1 MKRTRI
7 GASSRV
13 NRPAAPRV
21 VASFDSPS
29 GDHCVDIFLRADGT
43 FGFEE
48 YRRDAEDMRGWFSLH
63 RYAGLAFATD
73 RDALAEARA
82 KVAWMSEY
90 QGRPMMSSMT
100 IRIAESDADLERVA
114 PVLLELRSTYD
125 RARLLA
131 QVKAQMAHGYRI
143 AYLEEQGEVLCAA
156 GFVVGSKLAWGKHL
170 YVDDLV
176 TAERHRSTGAGAKM
190 IDWLKAHA
198 RSLGCGQLHLDSGV
212 QRFPAHRFY
221 LRQGF
226 NIASHH
232 FSMTDLKP

>member
-1 MKRTRI
+1 
-7 GASSRV
+7 
-13 NRPAAPRV
+13 
-21 VASFDSPS
+21 
-29 GDHCVDIFLRADGT
+29 
-43 FGFEE
+43 
-48 YRRDAEDMRGWFSLH
+48 
-63 RYAGLAFATD
+63 
-73 RDALAEARA
+73 
-82 KVAWMSEY
+82 
-90 QGRPMMSSMT
+90 MSSTT
-100 IRIAESDADLERVA
+100 IRIAESDADLEKVA
-114 PVLLELRSTYD
+114 GVLLELRSAYD
-125 RARLLA
+125 RARLLS
-131 QVKAQMAHGYRI
+131 QVKEQMKHGYRV

-176 TAERHRSTGAGAKM
+176 TAERHRSSGAGAKM

-232 FSMTDLKP
+232 FSITGLKA